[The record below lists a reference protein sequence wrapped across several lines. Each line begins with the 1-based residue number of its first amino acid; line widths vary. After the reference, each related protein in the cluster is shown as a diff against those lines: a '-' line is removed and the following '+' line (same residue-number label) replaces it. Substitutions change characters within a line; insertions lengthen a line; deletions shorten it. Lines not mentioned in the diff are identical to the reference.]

1 MTDPQD
7 SAVPSPADG
16 APTNGNGS
24 AARPSHY
31 ERIGGAESVKAAVR
45 LFYDRVLADPELVG
59 YFTSVNM
66 EEQRRHM
73 VLMLTVVLGG
83 PNNYA
88 GRDLAEAH
96 QPLNI
101 PEEHYA
107 RVGAHLVDTLTGLG
121 VPDDILD
128 DVRATLGSVRDQV
141 VSSGTSAG
149 V

>member
-1 MTDPQD
+1 MTEPED
-7 SAVPSPADG
+7 SAVSSPSNG
-16 APTNGNGS
+16 ASTPSNGS

-45 LFYDRVLADPELVG
+45 LFYDRVLADSALAG

-88 GRDLAEAH
+88 GRGLAEAH
-96 QPLNI
+96 QPLDI
-101 PEEHYA
+101 PDEHYA
-107 RVGAHLVDTLTGLG
+107 RVGGHLIDTLTELG
-121 VPDDILD
+121 VPADILD
-128 DVRATLGSVRDQV
+128 DVRATLVSVRDQV